1 MKPFLERIKSGE
13 VLVSDGAMGTM
24 LIGRGLKAG
33 ECPESLALTWPDLL
47 ADITRMYLDAGAD
60 ILETNTF
67 GASPL
72 KLGLY
77 ALEDKTEQINRE
89 AVKIT
94 RGVAGERAYVFA
106 CCGPSSAL
114 LKPYGDTESEVIS
127 QSYERQMKALVEE
140 GVDAVILETMTDLA
154 EATLA
159 VRALKTVSPSTPMIA
174 TMTFDATPKGFFTT
188 MGVTIEKAA
197 KGLAEAGADL
207 TRSNCGNGI
216 EAMIWIAQEFRKY
229 TTLPLVFQ
237 SNAGVPQMKE
247 GRPVYS
253 EGPEFMAQ
261 RIPQLAAAGASIIGG
276 CCGTTPEHIRAIRK
290 AVDSLNRA
298 RQV

>member
-77 ALEDKTEQINRE
+77 SLEEKTETINRE
-89 AVKIT
+89 AVRIV
-94 RGVAGERAYVFA
+94 RSVAGDRAYVFA

-207 TRSNCGNGI
+207 TGSNCGNGI
-216 EAMIWIAQEFRKY
+216 ETMIQIAQEFRKY
-229 TTLPLVFQ
+229 TTLPLVVQ
-237 SNAGVPQMKE
+237 SNAGVPKIQE
-247 GRPVYS
+247 GRTVYS

-261 RIPQLAAAGASIIGG
+261 RVPELASAGAAIIGG

-290 AVDSLNRA
+290 AVDALNRERRA
-298 RQV
+298 

>member
-1 MKPFLERIKSGE
+1 MKPFLERIKQGE
-13 VLVSDGAMGTM
+13 ILVCDGAMGTM
-24 LIGRGLKAG
+24 LIGRGLKPG
-33 ECPESLALTWPDLL
+33 ECPETLALTWPDLL
-47 ADITRMYLDAGAD
+47 ADIARMYLDAGAD

-77 ALEDKTEQINRE
+77 SLEEKTEQINRE
-89 AVKIT
+89 AVKIV
-94 RGVAGERAYVFA
+94 RSVAGDRAYVFA

-114 LKPYGDTESEVIS
+114 LKPYGDTESEVVS

-140 GVDAVILETMTDLA
+140 GVDGVILETMTDLD
-154 EATLA
+154 EAILA
-159 VRALKTVSPSTPMIA
+159 VRALKTVSPPTPMIA

-207 TRSNCGNGI
+207 IGSNCGNGI
-216 EAMIWIAQEFRKY
+216 EAMIKIAQEFRKY

-237 SNAGVPQMKE
+237 SNAGVPKMQE

-253 EGPEFMAQ
+253 EGPEFMAE
-261 RIPQLAAAGASIIGG
+261 RIPELASAGASIIGG

-290 AVDSLNRA
+290 VVDSLNPA
-298 RQV
+298 RPV

>member
-1 MKPFLERIKSGE
+1 MKPFLERIKQGE
-13 VLVSDGAMGTM
+13 ILVCDGAMGTM
-24 LIGRGLKAG
+24 LMGRGLKPG

-47 ADITRMYLDAGAD
+47 ADIARMYLDAGAD

-77 ALEDKTEQINRE
+77 SLEEKTEAINRE
-89 AVKIT
+89 AVRIL
-94 RGVAGERAYVFA
+94 RSVAGDRAYVFA

-114 LKPYGDTESEVIS
+114 LKPYGDTEPEVVS

-140 GVDAVILETMTDLA
+140 GVDAIILETMTDLT

-159 VRALKTVSPSTPMIA
+159 VRALKSVSPSTPMIA

-207 TRSNCGNGI
+207 TGSNCGNGI
-216 EAMIWIAQEFRKY
+216 EAMIRIAQEFRKY

-237 SNAGVPQMKE
+237 SNAGVPKIQE

-253 EGPEFMAQ
+253 EGPELMAQ
-261 RIPQLAAAGASIIGG
+261 RVPELASVGASVIGG

-290 AVDSLNRA
+290 VVDSLNRA